1 MTHTALYYCKG
12 SMGLQHKI
20 LLNKF
25 PIQSGHILLCTTD
38 YQPQTDP
45 LNVADLAAT
54 YVQAYSSAR
63 VRVRPSIFAVL
74 RLLLAFM
81 YIRAGCC
88 IHQWSDLHADIAA
101 VLTHFGYIYIY
112 RYRTLELLKAPHLA
126 FYNFGVHSGRSQ
138 PHKHVQILPLPLCG
152 GVSGDAAV
160 EAGST
165 PIDGLV
171 ASAAKGKE
179 IGHIFTLP
187 EYNFA
192 HAVALLPAVTLPIV
206 GSTWRS
212 DVHGVD
218 AAGGIEANGAKEA
231 EVEAT
236 KRADAAGALL
246 LSTFKDMLAA
256 AGLRYGSSADS
267 ELSYNW

>member
-1 MTHTALYYCKG
+1 M
-12 SMGLQHKI
+12 
-20 LLNKF
+20 
-25 PIQSGHILLCTTD
+25 
-38 YQPQTDP
+38 
-45 LNVADLAAT
+45 
-54 YVQAYSSAR
+54 
-63 VRVRPSIFAVL
+63 
-74 RLLLAFM
+74 
-81 YIRAGCC
+81 
-88 IHQWSDLHADIAA
+88 
-101 VLTHFGYIYIY
+101 
-112 RYRTLELLKAPHLA
+112 
-126 FYNFGVHSGRSQ
+126 
-138 PHKHVQILPLPLCG
+138 QILPLPLCG

-160 EAGST
+160 GAGST

-267 ELSYNW
+267 ELSYNWRSL